1 MKKLIAL
8 LLALSLASIPAAL
21 ADDLFNTA
29 TLKMDENLFTFTHP
43 GTLDTV
49 YRMVNQ
55 PYFGQADESSD
66 GSLVAYVDYVTLVDL
81 DVTLLRLMVSIET
94 FAPAGADE
102 MRLTVGGKAYTFAV
116 TYDQSEYDGLY
127 MEDYAVC
134 LTDASLPL
142 LKAIAQQKQDAPI
155 PVELLY
161 QGEAVFTGV
170 VIIPGADAAD
180 LYDRFI
186 DAGGRLQPLKQ
197 LDERWPCKVEKAP

>member
-1 MKKLIAL
+1 MKPLLTL
-8 LLALSLASIPAAL
+8 LLALCLAVPAAF
-21 ADDLFNTA
+21 ADDTFNVA
-29 TLKMDENLFTFTHP
+29 ALQQDDDLYAFTHP

-49 YRMVNQ
+49 YRMLNQ
-55 PYFGQADESSD
+55 PYFGQAEFPEY
-66 GSLVAYVDYVTLVDL
+66 GSLAAYVDYVTLVDL
-81 DVTLLRLMVSIET
+81 DATLLRLMVSIEV
-94 FAPAGADE
+94 FDPIGADE

-161 QGEAVFTGV
+161 QGEAVFTGL
-170 VIIPGADAAD
+170 VIIPGEDAAD
-180 LYDRFI
+180 LYDHFV
-186 DAGGRLQPLKQ
+186 DLGGLRQQLKQ
-197 LDERWPCKVEKAP
+197 LDESWPCKVEKAP